1 MSDTLGNIID
11 KLTTTGLK
19 MWNRQDF
26 VYKIRKMS
34 WEEFYTR
41 CWQEDNFLKEFYD
54 SLQNATDLNVQ
65 RNQLMQEFDE
75 TIVRMISD
83 AVAGKELDDG
93 KNIQRHH
100 KQY

>member
-1 MSDTLGNIID
+1 MSDTLGSLVD

-19 MWNRQDF
+19 LWNRQDF

-34 WEEFYTR
+34 WEEFKDK
-41 CWQEDNFLKEFYD
+41 CDDVVFLKEFYD

-65 RNQLMQEFDE
+65 RYQLMQEFDE
-75 TIVRMISD
+75 KIVKLIND
-83 AVAGKELDDG
+83 AIEGKELDNG

-100 KQY
+100 KTY